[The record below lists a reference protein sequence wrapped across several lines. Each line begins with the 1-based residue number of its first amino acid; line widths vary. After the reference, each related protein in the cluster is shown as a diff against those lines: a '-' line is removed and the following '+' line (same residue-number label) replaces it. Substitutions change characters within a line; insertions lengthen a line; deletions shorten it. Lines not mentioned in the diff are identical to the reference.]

1 MYGVTG
7 VDRCMELR
15 VLTGVWSYGCL
26 QVYGVTGVYRCMYC
40 SVPQTNG
47 EGEWEY
53 EEIILDRVSLCSVV
67 RALETVHDIERHS
80 STFFCM

>member
-26 QVYGVTGVYRCMYC
+26 QVYGVTGVDRCM
-40 SVPQTNG
+40 
-47 EGEWEY
+47 E
-53 EEIILDRVSLCSVV
+53 LRVLTGVWSYGC
-67 RALETVHDIERHS
+67 
-80 STFFCM
+80 